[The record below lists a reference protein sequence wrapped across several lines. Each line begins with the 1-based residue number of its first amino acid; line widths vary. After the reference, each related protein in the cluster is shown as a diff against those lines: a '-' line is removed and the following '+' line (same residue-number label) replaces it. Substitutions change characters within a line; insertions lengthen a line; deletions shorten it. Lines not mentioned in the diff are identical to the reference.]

1 ISAEVEAALWKL
13 KLNLKH
19 FIGHTLYHKEDLPF
33 PIKDIPDVFNTFRK
47 KVERDSTIRQCF
59 DSPDKISTPLID
71 DAGILPSLNDLGF
84 EPSDSQA
91 EYCFKGGELSGLTQM
106 KNYFTAAE
114 AIASGSGRTSGSS

>member
-1 ISAEVEAALWKL
+1 
-13 KLNLKH
+13 
-19 FIGHTLYHKEDLPF
+19 
-33 PIKDIPDVFNTFRK
+33 
-47 KVERDSTIRQCF
+47 STIRQCF

-91 EYCFKGGELSGLTQM
+91 EHCFKGGELSGLIQM

-114 AIASGSGRTSGSS
+114 AIASGSGRASGSSPALSPWISMGCLSPRQIYWEIKNQQANKWMGDIG